1 MRRPLITMFSTDS
14 LFQFISVIDC
24 HSEEDAAL
32 HGNVMFPGVKGDA
45 STQTSEELLRW
56 LPPSVSAHLRRELLP
71 SDRTRV
77 AAWKQLTAL
86 RSGVGEGDAA
96 LKTNVVLTSRRAAK
110 TVGQSEDEQLRVWP
124 TTATSALA
132 VLSVALRPLMQDS
145 QPAISAAGSPL
156 ETSAVQQIE
165 HVCIVLLRL
174 VTSNLDLCRG
184 TWAAQESALFPSL
197 IIAGAVRQRL
207 AASLK
212 KWMLYFF
219 LFFVDWLHRLQRSM
233 APMPD
238 ASRTSTKRQRAAAAS
253 LLQTAKPR
261 VEAAGND
268 GPHKFQRVQAVL
280 LPGPSSRCLADIA
293 LHPLHYYAR
302 GLQRAVENIPS
313 GSARTP
319 MCGSDGGDDELF
331 VAAQSCTEYHNCHL
345 CASSAALARPRRG
358 APLSSRGGACK
369 RRAEASSGTKNIS
382 VAPSSLTESPPLYAA
397 YLPQP
402 RQRSPASRSLKR
414 CELDPSVALAADDVP
429 LLVLAERL
437 RGRAVE

>member
-1 MRRPLITMFSTDS
+1 MHRPLITMFSTDS
-14 LFQFISVIDC
+14 LFQLINVFDC
-24 HSEEDAAL
+24 HSEDDAAL
-32 HGNVMFPGVKGDA
+32 HGHVMFPGVKVDA

-56 LPPSVSAHLRRELLP
+56 LPPSISAHLRCELLP
-71 SDRTRV
+71 NDRTRV
-77 AAWKQLTAL
+77 AALKQLTAL
-86 RSGVGEGDAA
+86 RSRVGEGDTT
-96 LKTNVVLTSRRAAK
+96 LKTNVALKSRRAAK
-110 TVGQSEDEQLRVWP
+110 TVGQSEDEQLRVWA

-145 QPAISAAGSPL
+145 QPVISSAGTPL
-156 ETSAVQQIE
+156 ETSAVQQVE
-165 HVCIVLLRL
+165 HVCVVLLRL

-184 TWAAQESALFPSL
+184 TWAAQESALSPSL

-219 LFFVDWLHRLQRSM
+219 LFFVDWLHRLQRSV

-238 ASRTSTKRQRAAAAS
+238 ASRTSTKRQRAAATS

-261 VEAAGND
+261 EEASGDD
-268 GPHKFQRVQAVL
+268 GPHKFQRVRAEL

-319 MCGSDGGDDELF
+319 MCGSDDELF
-331 VAAQSCTEYHNCHL
+331 VAAQSCTEYRNCHSSV
-345 CASSAALARPRRG
+345 SSAVLARPRRG
-358 APLSSRGGACK
+358 APLSSRGGA
-369 RRAEASSGTKNIS
+369 RRRRVEASSGTNSNS
-382 VAPSSLTESPPLYAA
+382 VVPSSLTESPPLYAA
-397 YLPQP
+397 YLSQP